1 MHRVLI
7 LMIVVGLKRM
17 VNIVKVI
24 LICMITLEPCSTMV
38 SNTDQSAVWW
48 STELTLGLTT
58 TEGRFALAE
67 EHLLVGTDHSAE
79 LLGTVAAKWSETEG
93 MPSGGLFIARVVF
106 Q

>member
-7 LMIVVGLKRM
+7 MRMVVGLKRM
-17 VNIVKVI
+17 VNTVKAI
-24 LICMITLEPCSTMV
+24 LICMIMLEPCSTTV
-38 SNTDQSAVWW
+38 RIRVNRLVYGANI
-48 STELTLGLTT
+48 GLT

-79 LLGTVAAKWSETEG
+79 LLGTVAAKWSEAEG